1 MGVGNINER
10 VHREGSVL
18 HPAGTNTYEVSTL
31 TTNTQ

>member
-10 VHREGSVL
+10 VHGEGSVL
-18 HPAGTNTYEVSTL
+18 SPMGTNTYEVSTL